1 MKTIISRILRI
12 REQLILV
19 FMLELLHFAIW
30 TDFSGP
36 VSRSLL
42 LMHLGFFLIWQP
54 LWKGEEKLRW
64 YDIILLLV
72 ITYAFVFWIDWRL
85 LFAWNILLI
94 GLVGGRVMVNRRERT
109 IYMLTLVFLVF
120 QILIRCTPM
129 LFDIGITSNTNDL
142 FRLLLPILPLV
153 ILLLPI
159 GKDERRFQSVDFV
172 HAISLSTLTS
182 LLVAGTLLNMYRNET
197 DYLSALILTLM
208 MIGVFLLAISWLLI
222 PRVGF
227 SGLSQLWLRSML
239 NIGTPFEG
247 WLTELSL
254 LFRQKSSPDEFL
266 YSTMEELIAL
276 PWIEGVA
283 WSAPGTANEIGHR
296 AKHVTELKIDN
307 LQVSIYSY
315 TPVTGAL
322 YFHCK
327 LLVQLI
333 NNFYVAKLRE
343 RELTQQTHLQ
353 AVYQTGARI
362 THDIKNLLQSLQAI
376 TSVIV
381 NDNDQDDY
389 LVSRRLMQKQLPV
402 LTQRLKLALEKLQ
415 TPETGEQESVYLK
428 DWWQDLKIRITLNR
442 VRYQAEV
449 SGDPVIPADLFDS
462 VVDNLLENIR
472 NKVEPAEGLSV
483 VISLYADEQTVV
495 LGICDNGNCIPE
507 DKAKLILKEPLQ
519 SHNGLGIGLYQAA
532 RQAEGLGYQITLT
545 SNLDGK
551 VCFELAKQDP
561 STQISLI

>member
-1 MKTIISRILRI
+1 MKTIISRILRF

-64 YDIILLLV
+64 YDIVLLLV

-85 LFAWNILLI
+85 LFAWVILLI
-94 GLVGGRVMVNRRERT
+94 GLVGGRVMVNQRERT
-109 IYMLTLVFLVF
+109 VYMLTLVFLVF

-129 LFDIGITSNTNDL
+129 LFDISITSNTNDL
-142 FRLLLPILPLV
+142 FQILLPILPLG
-153 ILLLPI
+153 IMLLPV
-159 GKDERRFQSVDFV
+159 GKDERRFHSVDFV

-197 DYLSALILTLM
+197 DYLSALIMTLM
-208 MIGVFLLAISWLLI
+208 MIGVFLFAISWLLI
-222 PRVGF
+222 PRAGF

-247 WLTELSL
+247 WLTALSL
-254 LFRQKSSPDEFL
+254 LFRQKSSPEEFL

-283 WSAPGTANEIGHR
+283 WGSPGAANEIGHR

-307 LQVSIYSY
+307 LQVFIYSY

-415 TPETGEQESVYLK
+415 TPDTSEQDPVYLK
-428 DWWQDLKIRITLNR
+428 DWWQDLKARITLAR
-442 VRYQAEV
+442 VHFQAEV

-472 NKVEPAEGLSV
+472 NKVEPADGLTV
-483 VISLYADEQTVV
+483 AISLYADEQNIV
-495 LGICDNGNCIPE
+495 LGICDNGNAIPD

-532 RQAEGLGYQITLT
+532 IQAEGLGYQITLT

-561 STQISLI
+561 SAQISLI

>member
-1 MKTIISRILRI
+1 MKTIITRILRL

-64 YDIILLLV
+64 YDIVLLLV

-85 LFAWNILLI
+85 LFAWIILLI

-129 LFDIGITSNTNDL
+129 LFDIVITTNTRDL
-142 FRLLLPILPLV
+142 FQILLPILPLF
-153 ILLLPI
+153 ILLLPVS
-159 GKDERRFQSVDFV
+159 KDENRFQSVDFV

-197 DYLSALILTLM
+197 D
-208 MIGVFLLAISWLLI
+208 
-222 PRVGF
+222 
-227 SGLSQLWLRSML
+227 
-239 NIGTPFEG
+239 
-247 WLTELSL
+247 
-254 LFRQKSSPDEFL
+254 
-266 YSTMEELIAL
+266 
-276 PWIEGVA
+276 
-283 WSAPGTANEIGHR
+283 
-296 AKHVTELKIDN
+296 
-307 LQVSIYSY
+307 Y

-415 TPETGEQESVYLK
+415 TPETGEQEPIYLK
-428 DWWQDLKIRITLNR
+428 DWWQDLN
-442 VRYQAEV
+442 
-449 SGDPVIPADLFDS
+449 
-462 VVDNLLENIR
+462 
-472 NKVEPAEGLSV
+472 
-483 VISLYADEQTVV
+483 VV
-495 LGICDNGNCIPE
+495 LAICDTGNSIPE
-507 DKAKLILKEPLQ
+507 DKAKVILREPLQ

-561 STQISLI
+561 SAQISLI

>member
-1 MKTIISRILRI
+1 MKTIISRILRF

-30 TDFSGP
+30 TDFSGT

-64 YDIILLLV
+64 YDIVVLLV

-85 LFAWNILLI
+85 LFAWVILLI
-94 GLVGGRVMVNRRERT
+94 GLVGGRVMVNQRERMV
-109 IYMLTLVFLVF
+109 YMLTLVFLVF

-129 LFDIGITSNTNDL
+129 LFDVVITSNTNDL
-142 FRLLLPILPLV
+142 FMILLPILPLF

-159 GKDERRFQSVDFV
+159 GKDEHRFQSVDFV

-247 WLTELSL
+247 WLTELSV
-254 LFRQKSSPDEFL
+254 LFRQKSSPEEFL

-283 WSAPGTANEIGHR
+283 WGSPGTTNEIGRR
-296 AKHVTELKIDN
+296 AKHVTELKIDS

-415 TPETGEQESVYLK
+415 TPETGEQEPIYLK
-428 DWWQDLKIRITLNR
+428 DWWQDLKARITLKR
-442 VRYQAEV
+442 VSFQAEV

-472 NKVEPAEGLSV
+472 NKVEPAEGLTV
-483 VISLYADEQTVV
+483 AITLYADEQNVV
-495 LGICDNGNCIPE
+495 LAICDTGSCIPE
-507 DKAKLILKEPLQ
+507 DKAKVILKEPLQ

-532 RQAEGLGYQITLT
+532 RQAEGLGYLITLS

-551 VCFELAKQDP
+551 VCFELEKQDP
-561 STQISLI
+561 SAQISLI